1 MPTVCFVCL
10 LFCEGF
16 SPGSIKFATK
26 SISELSAYRFQWI
39 LENCV
44 FVKGLVMVILFPAL
58 LEAVPQIFYGLVISR
73 LGMKSLV
80 NFMSGSNEGFEEAK
94 Q

>member
-1 MPTVCFVCL
+1 
-10 LFCEGF
+10 
-16 SPGSIKFATK
+16 
-26 SISELSAYRFQWI
+26 
-39 LENCV
+39 
-44 FVKGLVMVILFPAL
+44 MVILFPAL

-80 NFMSGSNEGFEEAK
+80 NFMSGSNVGFEEAK